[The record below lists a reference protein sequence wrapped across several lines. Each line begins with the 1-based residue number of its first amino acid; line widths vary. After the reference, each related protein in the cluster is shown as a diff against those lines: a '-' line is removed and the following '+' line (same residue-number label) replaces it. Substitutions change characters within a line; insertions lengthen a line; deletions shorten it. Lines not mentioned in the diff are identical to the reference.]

1 MFEEQVVK
9 ILETAGIKTNAEKLE
24 TPPQEEFG
32 DLSFP
37 CFELAKKQ
45 KRNPAEIANKIASKI
60 KIPKGFAIERVEV
73 EGAYVNFFFNSSK
86 LSQKVLKEI
95 LNKKENYGRGNQKQK
110 IMIEFSGPNTNKPLH
125 VGHLRND
132 SIGMSVSNILE
143 FSGNHVIRTN
153 IINDRGVHICKSM
166 LAYQKWGDG
175 RTPEKENKK
184 GDHFVGDFY
193 VMFERELKEDP
204 SLEEE
209 IHKMLKKWEEGDKE
223 VRKLWKKMNG
233 WTIGG
238 IKETYKLF
246 GSRFDLW
253 PLESE
258 FYDKAKPVIEEGLR
272 KGVIFKNEDG
282 DVAAKLEPELPNK
295 VVIRSDGT
303 TVYITND
310 IALTKHRF
318 EKYNIDKCIWVVAT
332 EQNLHF
338 KQLFKI
344 FELLGYKWAKN
355 CYHLSYGL
363 VNLPSGRMKT
373 REGNVVDA
381 DDLIKEETEL
391 AKQEILNRE
400 KKISKKELESRA
412 LRIAL
417 AAIKYYL
424 LKVEPIKDVL
434 FDPNRAISFEGDT
447 GPYIQYAYTRCASI
461 LRKAKKWKQT
471 FSNKF
476 IQPEEKKLIKM
487 LSRFPSIVNQASA
500 ELKPNY
506 ICNYSYDLATAFNNF
521 YEKYR
526 VINAETSE
534 LKSFRLDLVK
544 TTQIILGKCLE
555 LMGVYTVEKM

>member
-1 MFEEQVVK
+1 MFEEEVIK
-9 ILETAGIKTNAEKLE
+9 LLEKSGIKAAVDKLE

-37 CFELAKKQ
+37 CFELAKTQRK
-45 KRNPAEIANKIASKI
+45 NPMEIANEVASKL
-60 KIPKGFAIERVEV
+60 KIPKDSIVQKIEV
-73 EGAYVNFFFNSSK
+73 EGAYINFFFDYSK
-86 LSQKVLKEI
+86 FSQHVLKQI
-95 LNKKENYGRGNQKQK
+95 LNKKENYGKGNEKQK
-110 IMIEFSGPNTNKPLH
+110 IMIEYSGPNTNKPLH
-125 VGHLRND
+125 IGHLRND

-166 LAYQKWGDG
+166 FAYQKWGAG

-193 VMFERELKEDP
+193 VMSERELKEDP

-233 WTIGG
+233 WAIGG

-272 KGVIFKNEDG
+272 KGIIFKNGDG
-282 DVAAKLEPELPNK
+282 DVVAKLEPELPNK
-295 VVIRSDGT
+295 VVVRSDGT

-344 FELLGYKWAKN
+344 FELLGYKWARN
-355 CYHLSYGL
+355 CYHLGYGL

-381 DDLIKEETEL
+381 DNLIEEETEL
-391 AKQEILNRE
+391 AKQEILMRD
-400 KKISKKELESRA
+400 KKISKKELEERA
-412 LRIAL
+412 RKIAL

-424 LKVEPIKDVL
+424 LNVEPIKDVL
-434 FDPNRAISFEGDT
+434 FDPNKAISFEGNT
-447 GPYIQYAYTRCASI
+447 GPYIQYAYTRCSSI
-461 LRKAKKWKQT
+461 LNKAKKWK
-471 FSNKF
+471 NVF
-476 IQPEEKKLIKM
+476 IESLNDEEKKLVKL
-487 LSRFPSIVNQASA
+487 LSNFPKVAQQTAKD
-500 ELKPNY
+500 LKPNY
-506 ICNYSYDLATAFNNF
+506 ICNYSYELATTFNNF
-521 YEKYR
+521 YEKHR
-526 VINAETSE
+526 VINAETKE
-534 LKSFRLDLVK
+534 LKNFRLTLVK
-544 TTQIILGKCLE
+544 TTQGILGKCLE
-555 LMGVYTVEKM
+555 LMGIKPVEKM